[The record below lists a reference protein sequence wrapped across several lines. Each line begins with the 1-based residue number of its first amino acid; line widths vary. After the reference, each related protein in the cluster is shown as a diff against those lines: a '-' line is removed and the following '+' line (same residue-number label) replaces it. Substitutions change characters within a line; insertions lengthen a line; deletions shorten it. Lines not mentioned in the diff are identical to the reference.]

1 MPTSKALYL
10 IEGLEAAIILLLAYY
25 LYKLHKEM
33 GTHTQQI
40 EEPPEE

>member
-33 GTHTQQI
+33 GTLTERN
-40 EEPPEE
+40 EEQAEE